1 MSSEQLPM
9 EPFDRVTFSS
19 KTSHDFYQLGVFRSY
34 HVITPPPTH
43 PPSSSSSSSATSSAW
58 RVLKP
63 TQFFHSLVISS
74 DLISSTT
81 TSRGASLRFVQPFGI
96 LSGCL
101 GDSSSSIQQLN
112 SKPSSINKL
121 TFETKKIKSNQN
133 RNKKINSLSHYQLR
147 PDVINRPLL
156 LRSPPP
162 LPPLCS
168 VFCHFCY
175 SADVSLRL
183 CWNASCEM
191 ATTRWEI
198 GRKEMGRCLGS
209 SFCNL

>member
-43 PPSSSSSSSATSSAW
+43 PPSSSSSSATSSAW

-112 SKPSSINKL
+112 SKPSSVNKL
-121 TFETKKIKSNQN
+121 TFETKKSNQIKTE
-133 RNKKINSLSHYQLR
+133 RKKINSLSHYQLR

-156 LRSPPP
+156 LRPPP
-162 LPPLCS
+162 FTPS
-168 VFCHFCY
+168 V
-175 SADVSLRL
+175 LRL
-183 CWNASCEM
+183 LSLLLF
-191 ATTRWEI
+191 
-198 GRKEMGRCLGS
+198 G
-209 SFCNL
+209 